1 MVDAV
6 ITMNLPE
13 RKKNR
18 LQNYHYGKNDAYFV
32 TICTKDKQKNLCDIV
47 GDGSP
52 VPKPIGTIIHTVTK
66 QISVKYPSVH
76 VDKYVIMPN
85 HIHLLLSVKNDGT
98 GNPSPTVGTVVA
110 WYKYSITKQANQQF
124 GTSGSKVFQRSYHD
138 HIIRNQKDYDEIWE
152 YIENNPRK
160 WALDRYYRE
169 EI

>member
-6 ITMNLPE
+6 ITMNLPK

-18 LQNYHYGKNDAYFV
+18 LQNYHYGKNGTYFV
-32 TICTKDKQKNLCDIV
+32 TICTKDKQKTLCDIV

-52 VPKPIGTIIHTVTK
+52 VPKPIGDIAQIVTE
-66 QISVKYPSVH
+66 QISVKYPSVR
-76 VDKYVIMPN
+76 VDNYAIMPN
-85 HIHLLLSVKNDGT
+85 HIHLLLSVENDGT

-152 YIENNPRK
+152 YIKNNPRK
-160 WALDRYYRE
+160 WALDRYYHE
-169 EI
+169 ET